1 MPKKTIWDR
10 ASNLPK
16 REPKMITK
24 SFGNGL
30 AMSRP
35 MTDKEKFLDKVD
47 SLSASSRKKV
57 GLKPRKTPSNWE

>member
-1 MPKKTIWDR
+1 MPHETIWDR

-16 REPKMITK
+16 REPKMKTVQTSWGTLTI
-24 SFGNGL
+24 
-30 AMSRP
+30 P
-35 MTDKEKFLDKVD
+35 MTNKDKFLDKVD